1 LGRVVVGIDGSAGS
15 RQALVWAADYATAT
29 GVEVALVIAWHY
41 PAMYGEVGLP
51 AFDFEA
57 DSRKVV
63 DQLVTEFRASYPEVV
78 FSTEVVRTRA
88 AEALIQASG
97 DARLLV
103 VGSRGHGA
111 FASMLI
117 GSVSI
122 HCVQHAACPVVV
134 VR

>member
-1 LGRVVVGIDGSAGS
+1 MVGIDGSDES
-15 RQALVWAADYATAT
+15 RHVLAWAAEYARAT
-29 GVEVALVIAWHY
+29 GADVALVIAWQY
-41 PAMYGEVGLP
+41 PIMYGEVALP

-57 DSRKVV
+57 EARGVV
-63 DQLVTEFRASYPEVV
+63 DQLAAEFRALYPGVS
-78 FSTEVVRTRA
+78 FSTEVVAARA
-88 AEALIQASG
+88 AEALIHASR

-111 FASMLI
+111 FTSMLI

-122 HCVQHAACPVVV
+122 HCVQHGACPVVV